1 MPWSGVPGPN
11 SGSNLDYLLRELFEL
26 REGRFRMTERFLK
39 LRQRKCQFDALH
51 DIVLSITNQT
61 TGIRSD
67 FRFRDEDRQE
77 KK

>member
-1 MPWSGVPGPN
+1 MMEIR
-11 SGSNLDYLLRELFEL
+11 LRTSKSAWQEICRGEQ
-26 REGRFRMTERFLK
+26 LK
-39 LRQRKCQFDALH
+39 IGGDALH